1 MVLKDV
7 VLNLNGKIM
16 VRVLVVLP
24 NSSPSSHVYVKAYPT
39 LYALLYY
46 VKFQIVDKL

>member
-7 VLNLNGKIM
+7 VLILDGKIM

-24 NSSPSSHVYVKAYPT
+24 NSSPRKC
-39 LYALLYY
+39 
-46 VKFQIVDKL
+46 I

>member
-24 NSSPSSHVYVKAYPT
+24 NSSPEKTYPT
-39 LYALLYY
+39 LYALFY
-46 VKFQIVDKL
+46 